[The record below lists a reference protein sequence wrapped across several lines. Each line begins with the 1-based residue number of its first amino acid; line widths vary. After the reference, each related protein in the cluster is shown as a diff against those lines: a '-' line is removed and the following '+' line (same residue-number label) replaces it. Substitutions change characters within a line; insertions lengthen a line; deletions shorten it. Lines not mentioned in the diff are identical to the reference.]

1 MEQQIP
7 WELARD
13 LSRQQT
19 RGQGQPSRPMSPVEK
34 ALRRQSSLEAL
45 AAGTLAS
52 IIESHPKFNAEQSV
66 NLAFEIAEKVIERAE
81 DAREKIKTDF
91 QMSK

>member
-1 MEQQIP
+1 MNEID
-7 WELARD
+7 WERARE

-19 RGQGQPSRPMSPVEK
+19 QGKQRPMTDIEM

-45 AAGTLAS
+45 AAGALAS

-66 NLAFEIAEKVIERAE
+66 NLAFEIAAKVIERAE
-81 DAREKIKTDF
+81 NAREKIKADF
-91 QMSK
+91 QMSE

>member
-1 MEQQIP
+1 MNEID
-7 WELARD
+7 WERARD

-19 RGQGQPSRPMSPVEK
+19 QGKQRPMTDTER
-34 ALRRQSSLEAL
+34 ALRRQSNLEAL

-52 IIESHPKFNAEQSV
+52 IIESHPRFNAEQSV
-66 NLAFEIAEKVIERAE
+66 SLAFEIAELVVKRAE
-81 DAREKIKTDF
+81 SAREKIKADL